1 MAIVKQGTTTLNA
14 GAKGDKGDAG
24 VSGASNP
31 NILIPTTQL
40 DISSEAVLKLIELQT
55 DITLTSNLV
64 LPSDVTIIGGGGKII
79 LNGFT
84 VTGDNTN
91 VISDNIYTTIFDNS
105 GVINGTWKAS
115 SISGHWFGLISDE
128 TDQGVDNRVV
138 FKNIATVA
146 NSSGSIEVNIY
157 EGKYWFSVSFWY
169 NLVYYSDNIMIG
181 GNDDIKWIGHN
192 ATIQT
197 LNHNYSSS
205 TIFHFN
211 YGHRNEVRGFKLV
224 GDKFG
229 HDFSSPSAEGA
240 ATTIHEH
247 NMGIMLS
254 NGAIDCIISKND
266 FSNFTG
272 DGIYFKGQV
281 FVGRTDLTDASFES
295 GRIDINGDIAADGNF
310 ERTIDFIDLTNS
322 QFTDTGHF
330 TLDILPGGK
339 LDVLDY
345 RIYYYDALDT
355 FVGYTKDVEIFDRV
369 NIPTGATKMKIVI
382 YTNASLSS
390 FMVINY
396 DYAFRT
402 IIEHNNIHHCI
413 RQGISN
419 CSPYTVVRNNFIH
432 DIGGADLGITAGPC
446 AGIDIEDGLRNN
458 YNNWIHDNTFQ
469 NNAGTD
475 VVLRYCRYTK
485 VFNNTFEKDDRPM
498 WSILGTSISNGGV
511 SADYCR
517 ETLVYNNYFKGK
529 TLDLGR
535 YSQAHDNIFYGGE
548 VVVYQSHTVIRDNLM
563 YNTSFT
569 RANLDYEYLNI
580 SNVINN
586 YIFWDRS
593 NYELGFDEDG
603 DPQNPEDVS
612 KWIFNDQQDFNWINN
627 TFDLNGMSDDSGM
640 KISNILE
647 TTEDKLGVIDGTVIK
662 NYSGTNG
669 LQYHIHPT
677 NVYNSNF
684 SCPLKVQFGFEKD
697 FVIENTT
704 ITNYIDLD
712 LRSFTEAT
720 PSLYK
725 TVTLR
730 NVTLNVNDTGV
741 LVGNYPFSAKAFN
754 FNIKM
759 IDCKINFNF
768 DVTKTFQFLNT
779 GYLYMEN
786 CEVIAS
792 TAEVFDITASS
803 VSSSTLINTKTKN
816 FTFTADTQTGTVVLP

>member
-1 MAIVKQGTTTLNA
+1 MAVVKLGSTTLNS

-31 NILIPTTQL
+31 NVLIPTTQA

-55 DITLTSNLV
+55 DITLTSNLI
-64 LPSDVTIIGGGGKII
+64 LPSDVTIIGGGGKIL

-91 VISDNIYTTIFDNS
+91 VISDDIYTTIFDNG

-128 TDQGVDNRVV
+128 TDQGVDNRVA

-146 NSSGSIEVNIY
+146 NSSGSIEVHIY

-197 LNHNYSSS
+197 LNHGYASS

-229 HDFSSPSAEGA
+229 HDFSSPSTEGF

-254 NGAIDCIISKND
+254 NGAIDCVISHND
-266 FSNFTG
+266 FSNFTA
-272 DGIYFKGQV
+272 DGVYFKGQV
-281 FVGRTDLTDASFES
+281 FVGQTNLTDASFES
-295 GRIDINGDIAADGNF
+295 GRIDNSGVSAVDGNF

-322 QFTDTGHF
+322 QFADTGHF
-330 TLDILPGGK
+330 TLDINAGGK

-345 RIYYYDALDT
+345 QVFFYDALDA
-355 FVGYTKDVEIFDRV
+355 FVGKTNDVEIFDRV
-369 NIPTGATKMKIVI
+369 NIPTDATKMKIVI

-390 FMVINY
+390 FKVINY
-396 DYAFRT
+396 DYAFGT

-485 VFNNTFEKDDRPM
+485 VFNNTFEKDDKPL
-498 WSILGTSISNGGV
+498 WNILGTAISNGGV

-569 RANLDYEYLNI
+569 RANLDYEYPNV

-593 NYELGFDEDG
+593 NKEAG
-603 DPQNPEDVS
+603 DNS
-612 KWIFNDQQDFNWINN
+612 RWIFNDQQDFNWINN

-669 LQYHIHPT
+669 LQYHIHPI

-712 LRSFTEAT
+712 LRSFTEVT
-720 PSLYK
+720 PSLFK

-768 DVTKTFQFLNT
+768 NVAKTFQFLNT

-792 TAEVFDITASS
+792 TAETFDITASS

-816 FTFTADTQTGTVVLP
+816 FTFTATTQTGTVVLP